1 MTSADDSRDEPTP
14 GTPDGK
20 DLPFDE
26 DAAWRAIVE
35 NYGSRPELGPSTEP
49 GPPAAPTPPPAPAPP
64 ARSSL
69 FDRTYLDAQ
78 AAEADR
84 AEAAWSDEGHF
95 VPPEPPPVPGTT
107 PARRLAWIGLFG
119 APALMLLAVVTRLT
133 FPTWLSMGLVVAFVG
148 GFVFR
153 VATMD
158 RPGGD
163 GWGGDDGA
171 VV

>member
-1 MTSADDSRDEPTP
+1 MTAAGDSRDEPTP
-14 GTPDGK
+14 GTPDGE
-20 DLPFDE
+20 DLPLDE

-35 NYGSRPELGPSTEP
+35 NYGARPELVPSAEAEP
-49 GPPAAPTPPPAPAPP
+49 PVAPPPAAPP

-69 FDRTYLDAQ
+69 FDRAYLDAQ
-78 AAEADR
+78 AAEDDR
-84 AEAAWSDEGHF
+84 AEASWSDEGHF

-119 APALMLLAVVTRLT
+119 SPALMLLAVVTRVT
-133 FPTWLSMGLVVAFVG
+133 FPSWLSMGLVVAFVG
-148 GFVFR
+148 GFVFL

-171 VV
+171 VL

>member
-35 NYGSRPELGPSTEP
+35 NYGARPELGPSAQPEP
-49 GPPAAPTPPPAPAPP
+49 PVSPPPAPAPP
-64 ARSSL
+64 DRSSL

-78 AAEADR
+78 AADADR

-107 PARRLAWIGLFG
+107 PARRLAWTGLFG
-119 APALMLLAVVTRLT
+119 APALMLLAVITRVT
-133 FPTWLSMGLVVAFVG
+133 FPSWLSMGLVVAFVG
-148 GFVFR
+148 GFVFL

-158 RPGGD
+158 RSGHD